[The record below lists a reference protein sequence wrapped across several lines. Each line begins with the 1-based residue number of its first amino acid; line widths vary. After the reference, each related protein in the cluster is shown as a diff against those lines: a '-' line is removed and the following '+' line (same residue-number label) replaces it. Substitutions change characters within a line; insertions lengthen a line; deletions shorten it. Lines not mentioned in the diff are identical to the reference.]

1 MAHQIKRLAYQ
12 LLLIFLV
19 LALITGYQLVNFGLV
34 YECLSDF
41 QAVYLDSK
49 QQLIGS
55 TKTFLIL
62 LMNYLIL
69 EAFMEPKKKIR
80 SLSESDHSAIDCRI
94 AEGTEVV
101 DDLKS
106 YDEYRPY

>member
-1 MAHQIKRLAYQ
+1 M
-12 LLLIFLV
+12 
-19 LALITGYQLVNFGLV
+19 ITSYQLVNFGTV
-34 YECLSDF
+34 FECLSDF

-62 LMNYLIL
+62 LVNYLIL

-80 SLSESDHSAIDCRI
+80 SLSESDQSAIDCRI
-94 AEGTEVV
+94 NEGAQNT
-101 DDLKS
+101 DDMKS